1 MGFGFHGL
9 SKLCYNKL
17 IDSKIQGDAFMENI
31 IITGHKNP
39 DTDSICS
46 ALSYTWIKTQLGKGH
61 RMPGRQSEPGN
72 PVCAGPLE
80 VAAPDWWKR

>member
-17 IDSKIQGDAFMENI
+17 IDSNIQGDAFMENI

-46 ALSYTWIKTQLGKGH
+46 ALSYTWIKTSWGKRSPPAG
-61 RMPGRQSEPGN
+61 PGR
-72 PVCAGPLE
+72 
-80 VAAPDWWKR
+80 